1 VTQTQPSRVYRRS
14 TAEAIRHDNFDINS
28 REESLP
34 NDILYE
40 LSAREKY
47 REGCLRITIYG
58 KS

>member
-1 VTQTQPSRVYRRS
+1 MTQAQPSRVYRRL
-14 TAEAIRHDNFDINS
+14 TAEAIRYDNFDINS

-34 NDILYE
+34 NNILYE

-47 REGCLRITIYG
+47 EKGCLRITIYD